1 MNNLHMDQ
9 LPAEQLKSLL
19 QEELEKERP
28 DAELVRQLL
37 QELEQR
43 IEPAGQDRWQQF
55 REEAA
60 EKQRRAENRKRW
72 LVSSVAILLMV
83 CLLVMTIPGKASA
96 ESIWA
101 KLARWTDSVFEFL
114 NPSDA
119 QGGYTYTTNHPGLQQ
134 VYDTV
139 TELGVTQ
146 PVVPMWL
153 PEEYELAWIDVKE
166 QRYKTVVTARFDSTN
181 SNIVF
186 VLYLFDE
193 DDFSTYAKDS
203 EQVEVIERAGVDHY
217 VTANGRMTTVTWAV
231 ENIECTISI
240 EGREDLLIP
249 ILDSI
254 YEMEAD

>member
-19 QEELEKERP
+19 QEQLEKERP

-37 QELEQR
+37 QELELR

-60 EKQRRAENRKRW
+60 EKQRRAESRKRW

-114 NPSDA
+114 NPSDV

-146 PVVPMWL
+146 PVVPMWI
-153 PEEYELAWIDVKE
+153 PEEYELERIVVDE
-166 QRYKTVVTARFDSTN
+166 QRHKTVVTANFIFANSSIMFSLHVFDKDTAS
-181 SNIVF
+181 F
-186 VLYLFDE
+186 
-193 DDFSTYAKDS
+193 YAKDA
-203 EQVEVIERAGVDHY
+203 EQVEVVERAGVDHY
-217 VTANGRMTTVTWAV
+217 ITSNGKMKTVTWTV

-240 EGREDLLIP
+240 DSQEEILIP
-249 ILDSI
+249 IFDSI

>member
-9 LPAEQLKSLL
+9 LPAQQLKEML
-19 QEELEKERP
+19 QVELEKERP

-60 EKQRRAENRKRW
+60 EKQRRADSRKRW
-72 LVSSVAILLMV
+72 LVSGVAILLMV

-153 PEEYELAWIDVKE
+153 PEEYVLERIVVDE
-166 QRYKTVVTARFDSTN
+166 QRHKTVVTANFIFAN
-181 SNIVF
+181 SSIMF
-186 VLYLFDE
+186 SLHIFDE
-193 DDFSTYAKDS
+193 GTNLSYAKD
-203 EQVEVIERAGVDHY
+203 EDQFTVVERVGVNHY
-217 VTANGRMTTVTWAV
+217 IVTNDDTTTVAWAV

-240 EGREDLLIP
+240 EGREDILIP
-249 ILDSI
+249 MLDSI

>member
-60 EKQRRAENRKRW
+60 EKQRRAESRKRW

-139 TELGVTQ
+139 AELGVTQ

-153 PEEYELAWIDVKE
+153 PEEYVLERLDVKE
-166 QRYKTVVTARFDSTN
+166 QRNKTTVTARFISEN
-181 SNIVF
+181 SSIVF
-186 VLYLFDE
+186 SLHVFDE
-193 DDFSTYAKDS
+193 DDFSTYAKNP
-203 EQVEVIERAGVDHY
+203 EQVEVIERAGVNHY
-217 VTANGRMTTVTWAV
+217 ITANGRMKAVAWAV

>member
-60 EKQRRAENRKRW
+60 EKQRRADSRKRW
-72 LVSSVAILLMV
+72 LVSGVAILLMV
-83 CLLVMTIPGKASA
+83 CLLVAAIPGKASA
-96 ESIWA
+96 ESIWE

-146 PVVPMWL
+146 PVVPMWI
-153 PEEYELAWIDVKE
+153 PEKYELERIVVDE
-166 QRYKTVVTARFDSTN
+166 QSHKTVVTARFDSAN

-217 VTANGRMTTVTWAV
+217 ITANGKMKTVTWTV

-240 EGREDLLIP
+240 EGREDILIP

>member
-60 EKQRRAENRKRW
+60 EKQRRAESRKRW

-139 TELGVTQ
+139 AELGVTQ

-153 PEEYELAWIDVKE
+153 PEEYELERIVVDE
-166 QRYKTVVTARFDSTN
+166 QSHKTVVTANFIFAN
-181 SNIVF
+181 SSIMF
-186 VLYLFDE
+186 SLHIFDE
-193 DDFSTYAKDS
+193 GTNLSYAKD
-203 EQVEVIERAGVDHY
+203 ENQFAVVERVGVDHY
-217 VTANGRMTTVTWAV
+217 IVTNDNTTTVAWVV
-231 ENIECTISI
+231 ENIECSI
-240 EGREDLLIP
+240 LIDSQGDLLIP

>member
-60 EKQRRAENRKRW
+60 EKQRRADSRKRW

-83 CLLVMTIPGKASA
+83 CLLVMTIPGEASA

-139 TELGVTQ
+139 AELGVTQ

-153 PEEYELAWIDVKE
+153 PEEYELTSLEKIQQKNKKVII
-166 QRYKTVVTARFDSTN
+166 ARFYSEKEE
-181 SNIVF
+181 IVF
-186 VLYLFDE
+186 SLHVFDK
-193 DDFSTYAKDS
+193 DTASFYAKDA

-217 VTANGRMTTVTWAV
+217 ITANGRMTTVTWAV

-240 EGREDLLIP
+240 DSQEEILIP

>member
-60 EKQRRAENRKRW
+60 EKQRRAESRKRW

-83 CLLVMTIPGKASA
+83 CLLVAAIPGKASA
-96 ESIWA
+96 ESIWE

-153 PEEYELAWIDVKE
+153 PEEYELERLDVKD
-166 QRYKTVVTARFDSTN
+166 QDDKKVITAMFSTKD

-186 VLYLFDE
+186 ALYFFDE
-193 DDFSTYAKDS
+193 VTNSFYAKDAR
-203 EQVEVIERAGVDHY
+203 QVEVVERAGVDHY
-217 VTANGRMTTVTWAV
+217 ITTNGKMKSVTWAV

-240 EGREDLLIP
+240 EGQEELLIP